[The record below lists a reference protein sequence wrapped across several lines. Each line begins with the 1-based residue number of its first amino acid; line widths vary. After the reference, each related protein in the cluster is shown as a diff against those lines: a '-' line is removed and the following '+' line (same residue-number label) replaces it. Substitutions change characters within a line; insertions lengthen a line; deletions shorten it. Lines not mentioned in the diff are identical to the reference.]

1 MKKELLTDMANLSI
15 TSMSIRFVPVECLG
29 TPYMARARRHRKRR
43 IDKKWLKRYG
53 YVMKYKD
60 DKAVA
65 ANGVLFMTERCYRR
79 LKRQND
85 IGTKDIKSVL

>member
-1 MKKELLTDMANLSI
+1 MDDIEKLLS
-15 TSMSIRFVPVECLG
+15 SMPIRIVPAECIG
-29 TPYMARARRHRKRR
+29 TPYMARARRHKKRR